1 MADWLNKRLCSRVSQ
16 PKGPKDLTRLEV
28 FVVML

>member
-16 PKGPKDLTRLEV
+16 PKDLTRLEV